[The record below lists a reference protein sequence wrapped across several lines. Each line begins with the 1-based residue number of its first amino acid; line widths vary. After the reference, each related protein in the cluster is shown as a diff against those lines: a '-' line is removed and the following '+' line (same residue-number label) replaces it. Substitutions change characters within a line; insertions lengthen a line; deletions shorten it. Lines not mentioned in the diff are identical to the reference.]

1 MIRGLSQSYEY
12 VMIVVIKIDHSVNNV
27 LDFYLINSKTLRM
40 VYCLSL
46 LYIKELY
53 FIVYFICKNNKSG
66 FPVNKIR
73 RF

>member
-46 LYIKELY
+46 LYIKELLY
-53 FIVYFICKNNKSG
+53 CIFYL
-66 FPVNKIR
+66 
-73 RF
+73 